1 MKFLITFDGV
11 AFNLQN
17 NFKIHGNDFFMTS
30 CKNMNF
36 DWIFCTTVKISE
48 SYFSVIAIRG

>member
-1 MKFLITFDGV
+1 MLHLICK
-11 AFNLQN
+11 N

-36 DWIFCTTVKISE
+36 DWIFGTTVKFTVDLLALLQFE
-48 SYFSVIAIRG
+48 DNEK